1 MSATRRHP
9 RPGAPARLAL
19 VAGLALALGL
29 LPAAARA
36 GNKADAFEGKIK
48 PVSGQ
53 LYGKAGRLEL
63 TPAALLSLNDAFF
76 TKYFGGL
83 KATWHFSEFLSVSGA
98 FAAGAAVRTGSAV
111 VCPANQGCRP
121 ASTAELY
128 QVPGKL
134 TSIASLEGAW
144 TPVYGK
150 LNVFAEKV
158 AHFDLG
164 ILAGVD
170 LLGHQAVQAA
180 GAADDL
186 VAAGQKPPGKSTL
199 GGHAG
204 LGVRLFLGDAVALRW
219 EIKDYVYAV
228 DVPNWQESGRARRD
242 VQNQLFTELGVSIFF
257 PFQQRAGGTP

>member
-1 MSATRRHP
+1 VNQAARQTRASALL
-9 RPGAPARLAL
+9 LA
-19 VAGLALALGL
+19 AALAAL
-29 LPAAARA
+29 LAAPSPARA
-36 GNKADAFEGKIK
+36 GNKADAFEGKIR

-53 LYGKAGRLEL
+53 LYRKAGRLEL
-63 TPAALLSLNDAFF
+63 TPVGMLSLNDAFF

-83 KATWHFSEFLSVSGA
+83 KATWHLGEFLSVSGA
-98 FAAGAAVRTGSAV
+98 YAMGAAARTGSAV

-128 QVPGKL
+128 QVPGRL
-134 TSIASLEGAW
+134 TSLASLEGAW

-164 ILAGVD
+164 LLAGVD
-170 LLGHQAVQAA
+170 LVGHEAVQAA

-186 VAAGQKPPGKSTL
+186 VAAGQKPPTKSTI
-199 GGHAG
+199 GGHVG

-219 EIKDYVYAV
+219 EIKDLVYAV

-242 VQNQLFTELGVSIFF
+242 VQNQLFTELGVSVFF
-257 PFQQRAGGTP
+257 PLHQRAAGGKP